1 MTINKQDERDK
12 GERKRVQR
20 VLNHHNKKYGT
31 RIEIK
36 GKSTDV
42 YPNLKGELN
51 WDWVCYDT
59 ETGEEI
65 AVEVKRVTD
74 PELEEKSHIM
84 WQLLIEVQSDCS
96 KSKQLPGTFTLAID
110 IPQSYYLPFDRRRNR
125 QEFKDILCNAI
136 LRAAKTL
143 KLGETKDLI
152 PQVARRSPLVST
164 DLLVL
169 DLHKLS
175 DEGNVLYKSSGT
187 TGWDSIHF
195 DKTQLEEFEQL
206 VLHANEQLKKS
217 CTKETFLVLIEE
229 GYRPKDPDE
238 IAEAFRNINSVS
250 YSNIKYSYFIR
261 GEEMVEIPLPL
272 PSPPP

>member
-1 MTINKQDERDK
+1 MARTTEDRKEEW
-12 GERKRVQR
+12 ERKHVQH
-20 VLNHHNKKYGT
+20 VLDSHNKKYGVH
-31 RIEIK
+31 IEIK
-36 GKSTDV
+36 DKTTNI

-84 WQLLIEVQSDCS
+84 WQLLREVQSDCS

-110 IPQSYYLPFDRRRNR
+110 IPQSYYLPFDRKRNR
-125 QEFKDILCNAI
+125 QKFKDILCNAI

-152 PQVARRSPLVST
+152 PQVAKRSPLVST
-164 DLLVL
+164 NLLVL

-175 DEGNVLYKSSGT
+175 DEGNFLYKSSGT

-217 CTKETFLVLIEE
+217 SRKETFLVLIEE

-238 IAEAFRNINSVS
+238 IAEAFTKINAGS
-250 YSNIKYSYFIR
+250 YSKIRHVYFIR
-261 GEEMVEIPLPL
+261 GKEITKIPLPT
-272 PSPPP
+272 PSSP